1 MKKAL
6 LFAAAAL
13 AAGVV
18 SSEAQVY
25 SQNIVGYAN
34 LNFPQG
40 GKSYLIS
47 TPFAVGASNGLN
59 EVFGSALPSF
69 SQVLIWSTAN
79 NSYTTYVYDPTD
91 PNGVGAGAPVWYL
104 SDDATPASPIPTVPA
119 GQGFFLVPSSPLT
132 NTVVGAVAIAAGTTN
147 SLVLPT
153 GGKSYLVSS
162 VVPYAGAVTNG
173 TASGGGPN
181 LNGLPAFSQILIWST
196 ANNSYTTVVYDNTDP
211 NGVGAGAPLW
221 YQSDDST
228 PYVDP
233 ATGGN
238 APSISVGQGIF
249 VVPSSA
255 YTWKTGL

>member
-79 NSYTTYVYDPTD
+79 NSYTT
-91 PNGVGAGAPVWYL
+91 
-104 SDDATPASPIPTVPA
+104 
-119 GQGFFLVPSSPLT
+119 
-132 NTVVGAVAIAAGTTN
+132 
-147 SLVLPT
+147 
-153 GGKSYLVSS
+153 
-162 VVPYAGAVTNG
+162 
-173 TASGGGPN
+173 
-181 LNGLPAFSQILIWST
+181 
-196 ANNSYTTVVYDNTDP
+196 VVYDNTDP